1 MASLILTLIGQ
12 DRPGLV
18 SRLSEQVAGHGGS
31 WLESRMAHLA
41 GQFAGIVLVSIG
53 DDRAAALVRSL
64 ERLRADG
71 LQIQIQPGSGSAER
85 PNPPDPLLVLELVCQ
100 DRPGLV
106 RDVTKVLAGSGV
118 NIEELTTNIRSGSF
132 SGETLFH
139 AEARL
144 RVSAAIGT
152 DGLRRDLERLGD
164 DLMVDF
170 KLTEPPPG

>member
-71 LQIQIQPGSGSAER
+71 LQIQSKYAEIVSIDPSSASLMLSDDFVLR
-85 PNPPDPLLVLELVCQ
+85 GWDRLL
-100 DRPGLV
+100 
-106 RDVTKVLAGSGV
+106 
-118 NIEELTTNIRSGSF
+118 TN
-132 SGETLFH
+132 L
-139 AEARL
+139 RL
-144 RVSAAIGT
+144 
-152 DGLRRDLERLGD
+152 
-164 DLMVDF
+164 
-170 KLTEPPPG
+170 K